1 MPPTSHPHLRLIGKS
16 GDSDLN
22 WPAPSDPGPVVVIHC
37 DMCVRQH
44 SDECDDCVVSYL
56 VDHDPAKPV
65 VFGRQEQKAVELLA
79 DAGLI
84 PRSRFEPSH
93 GVA

>member
-1 MPPTSHPHLRLIGKS
+1 MTRNPHTHLRVVGQL
-16 GDSDLN
+16 D
-22 WPAPSDPGPVVVIHC
+22 PAAETETDGVITIDC
-37 DMCVRQH
+37 DVCVRRF

-56 VDHDPAKPV
+56 VDHDPATPV
-65 VFGRQEQKAVELLA
+65 VFGRREQNAVDLLA

-84 PRSRFEPSH
+84 PRSRFERDH

>member
-16 GDSDLN
+16 GDSDPN
-22 WPAPSDPGPVVVIHC
+22 RSAPSDPGPVVVIDC

-56 VDHDPAKPV
+56 VDHDPATPV

-84 PRSRFEPSH
+84 PRSRFEPNH

>member
-1 MPPTSHPHLRLIGKS
+1 MTRNPHSHLRVVGQP
-16 GDSDLN
+16 DP
-22 WPAPSDPGPVVVIHC
+22 PAETDVVMTIDCEV
-37 DMCVRQH
+37 CVRRY

-56 VDHDPAKPV
+56 VDHDPATPV
-65 VFGRQEQKAVELLA
+65 VFGRQEQKAVDLLA

-84 PRSRFEPSH
+84 PRSRFERDH

>member
-1 MPPTSHPHLRLIGKS
+1 MPPRTHPHLQLVGRAGVPCSSLQGPAR
-16 GDSDLN
+16 SD
-22 WPAPSDPGPVVVIHC
+22 PVVVIDC
-37 DMCVRQH
+37 DRCTRQH

-56 VDHDPAKPV
+56 VDHDPATPV
-65 VFGRQEQKAVELLA
+65 VFGRQEQQAVELLA

-84 PRSRFEPSH
+84 PRSRFESRH

>member
-1 MPPTSHPHLRLIGKS
+1 MPPTSHPHLRLIGES
-16 GDSDLN
+16 GDSDPDR
-22 WPAPSDPGPVVVIHC
+22 PASADPDPVVVIDC

-56 VDHDPAKPV
+56 VDHDPATPV

-84 PRSRFEPSH
+84 PRSRFEPRH

>member
-1 MPPTSHPHLRLIGKS
+1 
-16 GDSDLN
+16 
-22 WPAPSDPGPVVVIHC
+22 
-37 DMCVRQH
+37 MCVRQH

-56 VDHDPAKPV
+56 VDHDPATPV
-65 VFGRQEQKAVELLA
+65 MLDRQEQEAVELLA

-84 PRSRFEPSH
+84 PRSKFEPSH